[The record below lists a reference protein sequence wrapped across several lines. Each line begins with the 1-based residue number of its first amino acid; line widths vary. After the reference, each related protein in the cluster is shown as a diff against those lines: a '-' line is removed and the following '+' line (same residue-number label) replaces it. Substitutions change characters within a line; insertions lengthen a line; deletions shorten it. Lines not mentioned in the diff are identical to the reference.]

1 MIIKDNIVSE
11 MPVKNDEILE
21 IDLKL
26 NEYLKKKVDDEI
38 QRIKSINNLSP
49 IPMPIKN
56 TSIVIDFTKPKHPV
70 AINRIEANS
79 GFDFKKIKKIM
90 VSEPEPIDIK
100 PGYSYVH
107 VLLFTDKP
115 LPIIVPYL
123 YDVNLKTVTEKD
135 KKEVLVKNNLTEWL
149 LINSKGERTRHHVEA
164 FLDV

>member
-11 MPVKNDEILE
+11 MPVKDNEILE

-26 NEYLKKKVDDEI
+26 NDYLKQKVDNEI
-38 QRIKSINNLSP
+38 QRIKSISKLSP
-49 IPMPIKN
+49 IPLPVKN
-56 TSIVIDFTKPKHPV
+56 TSIVIDFPKPKHPI
-70 AINRIEANS
+70 AINRIEVNS
-79 GFDFKKIKKIM
+79 GFDFKKIKQIM

-115 LPIIVPYL
+115 LPIIIPYL
-123 YDVNLKTVTEKD
+123 YEVNLKTVTEKD

-149 LINSKGERTRHHVEA
+149 LINSKGERTRQRVDNY
-164 FLDV
+164 LDV